1 MKLNVAAAL
10 FQSEHVQPGYRG
22 RVRLI
27 VSLVLASLL
36 FFSSGAVMAADEV
49 DAGETSPE
57 AAESE
62 DTAPEPHALATAIAS
77 DNVEDTDDAD
87 EAKPTVEN
95 ATWENSRQIAVMSAW
110 TEGDGYWGPAYHEDE
125 AHRVGDTEYDR

>member
-27 VSLVLASLL
+27 VSWVLASLL
-36 FFSSGAVMAADEV
+36 FFSSGAAMAADEV
-49 DAGETSPE
+49 DAGEASPE

-77 DNVEDTDDAD
+77 DNTDNTDAD
-87 EAKPTVEN
+87 EAKPAIEN

-110 TEGDGYWGPAYHEDE
+110 TEGDGYWGPAYHEDG
-125 AHRVGDTEYDR
+125 AYRLGDTEYDR

>member
-10 FQSEHVQPGYRG
+10 FQSERHV

-27 VSLVLASLL
+27 ISLVLASLL

-49 DAGETSPE
+49 DAGETSSE

-62 DTAPEPHALATAIAS
+62 DTAPEPHAVATAIAN
-77 DNVEDTDDAD
+77 DNSENAD
-87 EAKPTVEN
+87 EAKPAIEN

-110 TEGDGYWGPAYHEDE
+110 TEGDGFWGPAYHEDG
-125 AHRVGDTEYDR
+125 ARRVGDTEYDR